1 MEGEEEEESKKVRK
15 NKATK
20 TAQKAETTSVNTKEA
35 FPSFSF
41 MGQKK
46 ETTSRRGKTDRTA
59 EEVREAT
66 SNCLYKFL
74 QESLPHSEKETARRL
89 SFSSQLYS
97 ASYFFR
103 YFHQEWEK
111 NFLANLLLPIFSLWT
126 FLWEGPLFRRKL
138 FKSKRILPKTYD
150 DLLFLPLVE
159 RRKKLDHELWEP
171 VRCVVS

>member
-41 MGQKK
+41 MGPKK
-46 ETTSRRGKTDRTA
+46 ETTSRRGKTDGTA

-74 QESLPHSEKETARRL
+74 QESLPHREKDCETTVFFLPALFGQLLL
-89 SFSSQLYS
+89 SLFPS
-97 ASYFFR
+97 R
-103 YFHQEWEK
+103 MGK
-111 NFLANLLLPIFSLWT
+111 NFLANLLLPIFSL
-126 FLWEGPLFRRKL
+126 
-138 FKSKRILPKTYD
+138 
-150 DLLFLPLVE
+150 
-159 RRKKLDHELWEP
+159 
-171 VRCVVS
+171 